1 LEVDYIIAGQGIAGT
16 LLAYFLEKAG
26 QRIFVIDPVLHNS
39 ATQVAAGII
48 NPITG
53 RRFVKSWKVDSLIPF
68 AKQTYQ
74 AIEQEFNISCFHEQA
89 IIRTLFNVREE
100 QDWLIRTD
108 EEGYSN
114 YMAEEAKLGLYKNHT
129 VPAYAYGEVKHSA
142 QVDIGKI
149 AQAYRERLLE
159 KGLFL
164 KDFFKYDELI
174 HRASGVSYQQIQ
186 AKGIIFCEG
195 AKAKDNPF
203 FKHLPFGGTKG
214 EVLIVNIPDAN
225 FSRILKHRVFIV
237 PFSSGQYW
245 IGATY
250 DWKFDT
256 EQPTPEGR
264 DFLEGRLSEVLKVPY
279 EVMAH
284 QAAVRPTVKDRRP
297 FLGQHHTYDNLYI
310 FNGMGTKGASLAPFW
325 AQQMTQFLLNN
336 RILDKM
342 VDISRFV

>member
-1 LEVDYIIAGQGIAGT
+1 MEVDYIIVGQGIAGT

-26 QRIFVIDPVLHNS
+26 QQVFVIDPALDNS

-53 RRFVKSWKVDSLIPF
+53 RRFVKSWRVDQLIPF

-74 AIEQEFNISCFHEQA
+74 TLEQEFNISCFHEQP

-100 QDWLIRTD
+100 QDWLVRTD
-108 EEGYSN
+108 EEGYSE
-114 YMAEEAKLGLYKNHT
+114 YMNEEVHLGAYKEHT
-129 VPAYAYGEVKHSA
+129 LPAYAYGEVQHSA

-149 AQAYRERLLE
+149 AQAYRARLAE
-159 KGLFL
+159 KELFL
-164 KDFFKYDELI
+164 QDFFKYDELE
-174 HRASGVSYQQIQ
+174 HQASGVSYQHIR

-203 FKHLPFGGTKG
+203 FNHLPFGGTKG
-214 EVLIVNIPDAN
+214 EVLLVDIPNATFDK
-225 FSRILKHRVFIV
+225 ILKHRVFIV
-237 PFSSGQYW
+237 PLSNGHYW

-250 DWKFDT
+250 DWKYDT
-256 EQPTPEGR
+256 ELPTPEGR

-279 EVMAH
+279 KVIGH
-284 QAAVRPTVKDRRP
+284 QAAIRPTVKDRRP
-297 FLGQHHTYDNLYI
+297 FLGQHHTHENLYI

-336 RILDKM
+336 RILDNI
-342 VDISRFV
+342 VNTSRF